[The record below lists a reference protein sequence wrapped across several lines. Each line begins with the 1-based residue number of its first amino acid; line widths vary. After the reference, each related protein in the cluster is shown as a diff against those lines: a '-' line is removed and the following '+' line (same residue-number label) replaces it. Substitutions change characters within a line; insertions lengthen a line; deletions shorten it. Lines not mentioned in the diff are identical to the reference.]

1 MGTHKSD
8 SQQARPP
15 LWLPCAIAVA
25 TYLVLHFSEPVG
37 PRKSPTAANRAI
49 LLVGFGLVWSC
60 FAALWTQT
68 AAAAASGF
76 SETPDPVSILP
87 QARAILTSSA
97 VYFASLITSVICYR
111 ISPLHPLAGVPG
123 PFWYKTSKLFGAWIA
138 WKGKTHLL
146 SKKWHDTYGPIVR
159 TGPNEISILDAEAIP
174 AVLGTGGLSKGQF
187 YDGRWDPNAPAGSL
201 LILKDEDHASRR
213 RLWTRGMSSQ
223 ALKEYEGFIG
233 NRANILIEK
242 LEAMAGAGSSVD
254 IAEWISYFTFD
265 FMGDMA
271 FGFDFEFLRN
281 AGDKDGLLGA
291 MRRFAIAVQVV
302 CHIPWVATYANKIP
316 MFGRD
321 MQILRAF
328 GVGAATRRVKVG
340 ASSKDLWYHLTDEA
354 GFEKSKPSIAS
365 VVADGTLAIV
375 AGADT
380 TVSALSSLFYFL
392 LSDPTCYKRLQQEV
406 DAVYPP
412 GSDPLDVSKH
422 AELVFMNGCLNEAL
436 RLQPASSDQWSS
448 SGPC

>member
-1 MGTHKSD
+1 M
-8 SQQARPP
+8 
-15 LWLPCAIAVA
+15 
-25 TYLVLHFSEPVG
+25 
-37 PRKSPTAANRAI
+37 RKRYR
-49 LLVGFGLVWSC
+49 L
-60 FAALWTQT
+60 
-68 AAAAASGF
+68 
-76 SETPDPVSILP
+76 
-87 QARAILTSSA
+87 SSA
-97 VYFASLITSVICYR
+97 LEDFPKDNSTTV
-111 ISPLHPLAGVPG
+111 AGTPMPPPVV
-123 PFWYKTSKLFGAWIA
+123 F
-138 WKGKTHLL
+138 
-146 SKKWHDTYGPIVR
+146 
-159 TGPNEISILDAEAIP
+159 
-174 AVLGTGGLSKGQF
+174 
-187 YDGRWDPNAPAGSL
+187 
-201 LILKDEDHASRR
+201 LILKDEDHTSRR

-254 IAEWISYFTFD
+254 IAEWISYFT
-265 FMGDMA
+265 

-436 RLQPASSDQWSS
+436 RLQPPVPTNGPRQVPVDSGGRMISGHFSLPELRFSSHPTLYTEIPVISLPYQTSS
-448 SGPC
+448 CLTGGLTRQSHQMREHSYRSLMVLPIVWARFLLDKRC